1 MSARPPS
8 RTQNRPRLKKS
19 LGQNFLK
26 DTGTARRI
34 VDALDI
40 RPDDYILEIGPGAG
54 ALTRHICAEKRPA
67 GLVLLEKDAHWAFV
81 HADACAQAGVNCL
94 PLNMDALTFAWE
106 RLDKS
111 EKVWKI
117 AGNLPYNIASP
128 LLWDLVAASR
138 GFERAV
144 IMVQR
149 EVAQRITAA
158 PGGKIYGAL
167 SVWLQ
172 SFVSARKIMDVPP
185 SVFYP
190 APKVWS
196 QVLELKPKVDRYA
209 GDQAALAK
217 MLKICFQ
224 KRRKQLGTILGP
236 QLKILAC
243 NYLESQGLTLCV
255 RPEELSPSV
264 FQALT
269 EALFVRPGVD
279 NDRQSD

>member
-1 MSARPPS
+1 MNTRGPS
-8 RTQNRPRLKKS
+8 HASNRPRLKKS

-26 DTGTARRI
+26 DMGTARRI

-40 RPDDYILEIGPGAG
+40 RPEDYILEIGPGAG
-54 ALTRHICAEKRPA
+54 ALTRHICAEKKPA
-67 GLVLLEKDAHWAFV
+67 GLLLLEKDSHWAFV
-81 HADACAQAGVNCL
+81 HAEACAKAGVNCL

-106 RLDKS
+106 RLDTS
-111 EKVWKI
+111 ERVWKI

-128 LLWDLVAASR
+128 LLWDLTATSR

-144 IMVQR
+144 VMVQR

-158 PGGKIYGAL
+158 PGSKIYGAL

-172 SFVSARKIMDVPP
+172 SFISARKVMDVPP
-185 SVFYP
+185 SAFYP

-196 QVLELKPKVDRYA
+196 QVLELKPKPDRYS

-236 QLKILAC
+236 QMSALARNC
-243 NYLESQGLTLCV
+243 LESQSLSLCA
-255 RPEELSPSV
+255 RPEELSPFV

-269 EALFVRPGVD
+269 EALFVRKRVD
-279 NDRQSD
+279 NGSII

>member
-1 MSARPPS
+1 MSARGPAQSPD
-8 RTQNRPRLKKS
+8 RPRLKKS

-26 DTGTARRI
+26 DVGTARRI
-34 VDALDI
+34 VEALSI
-40 RPDDYILEIGPGAG
+40 RSDDYILEIGPGAG
-54 ALTRHICAEKRPA
+54 ALTRHICAERPA
-67 GLVLLEKDAHWAFV
+67 GLVLLEKDAHWAFA
-81 HADACAQAGVNCL
+81 HAGTCAEAGVSCL
-94 PLNMDALTFAWE
+94 PLNTDALTFAWE

-111 EKVWKI
+111 EKGWKI

-144 IMVQR
+144 VMVQK

-196 QVLELKPKVDRYA
+196 QVLELKPKKDRYA

-236 QLKILAC
+236 QMSALAR
-243 NYLESQGLTLCV
+243 NHLESQDLSLCS
-255 RPEELSPSV
+255 RPEELGPSV

-269 EALFVRPGVD
+269 EALFVRKGVD
-279 NDRQSD
+279 NDQQSD

>member
-1 MSARPPS
+1 MSARGS
-8 RTQNRPRLKKS
+8 SSQDRPKLKKS

-26 DTGTARRI
+26 DAGTARRI
-34 VDALDI
+34 VEALDI

-54 ALTRHICAEKRPA
+54 ALTRHICAEKKPA
-67 GLVLLEKDAHWAFV
+67 GLVLLEKDAHWAFA
-81 HADACAQAGVNCL
+81 HAQNCAQAKVNCL
-94 PLNMDALTFAWE
+94 PLNMDALTFAWQ
-106 RLDKS
+106 RLDDSGKA
-111 EKVWKI
+111 WKI
-117 AGNLPYNIASP
+117 VGNLPYNIASP
-128 LLWDLVAASR
+128 LLWDLTAASSR
-138 GFERAV
+138 FERAV
-144 IMVQR
+144 VMVQK
-149 EVAQRITAA
+149 EVAQRITAP

-172 SFVSARKIMDVPP
+172 SFVAARKIMDVPP

-196 QVLELKPKVDRYA
+196 QVLELRPRADRYA

-236 QLKILAC
+236 ELGDLARNC
-243 NYLESQGLTLCV
+243 LESQGLSLRA
-255 RPEELSPSV
+255 RPEELSPAV

-269 EALFVRPGVD
+269 EALFVRKRVD
-279 NDRQSD
+279 NALII